1 MTLRISESQVSHIS
15 HLARLKLTTDE
26 IALFG
31 PQLTD
36 ILDYMDQLNAVKTDG
51 VEPTAHALPLKN
63 VFRDDVPARSLGTD
77 RALANAPQ
85 AVPPY
90 FKVPKVLDQDSA

>member
-15 HLARLKLTTDE
+15 HLARLKLTAEE

-31 PQLTD
+31 AQLAD
-36 ILDYMDQLNAVKTDG
+36 ILNYMDQLNAVNTDG
-51 VEPTAHALPLKN
+51 IEPTAHALPLKN
-63 VFRDDVPARSLGTD
+63 VFRDDVPAQSFNASE
-77 RALANAPQ
+77 ALANAPE
-85 AVPPY
+85 AAPPY

>member
-1 MTLRISESQVSHIS
+1 MTVRISENQVSHIS
-15 HLARLKLTTDE
+15 HLARLKLTAEE

-31 PQLTD
+31 PQLAD
-36 ILDYMDQLNAVKTDG
+36 IFDYMDQLNAVETDG

-63 VFRDDVPARSLGTD
+63 VFRDDVPARSLGVDET
-77 RALANAPQ
+77 LANAPE

-90 FKVPKVLDQDSA
+90 FKAPKVLDQDSA